1 MEASKH
7 RNDADYTACQSSDRG
22 RGREGGREGGEG
34 GQAIRL
40 YRGERGRERCM
51 PAHRKSSKDK
61 RKGNGGDRAISA
73 ATEQGRENRSALVP
87 FMHDHTGRIMYDG
100 QLRILNNEVKNEI
113 SRGEE
118 RGKRTKENNS
128 EEWQPAI

>member
-1 MEASKH
+1 MTQITPRANHQTE
-7 RNDADYTACQSSDRG
+7 
-22 RGREGGREGGEG
+22 GREGGREGGEG

-61 RKGNGGDRAISA
+61 RKGKGGDRAISA

-100 QLRILNNEVKNEI
+100 QLRILNDEAKNER

-118 RGKRTKENNS
+118 RAETDERN
-128 EEWQPAI
+128 QQ